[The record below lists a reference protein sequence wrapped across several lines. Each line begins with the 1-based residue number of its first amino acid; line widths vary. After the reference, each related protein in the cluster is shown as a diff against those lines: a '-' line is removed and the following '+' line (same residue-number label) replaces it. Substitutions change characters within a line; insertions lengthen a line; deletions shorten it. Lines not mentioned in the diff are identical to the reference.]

1 MTCTGELFM
10 CLGQDDNA
18 DLRTVL
24 RRKERKLL
32 KRLFI
37 MQLTV
42 SLRVMILLLIE
53 DQAQNQLQ
61 DI

>member
-1 MTCTGELFM
+1 M

-24 RRKERKLL
+24 REKERKLL

-53 DQAQNQLQ
+53 DQAQNLLQ
-61 DI
+61 GI